1 MRQRLERA
9 VTALVP
15 FVDEWDLSLNPEH
28 LYEIAYAVLKH
39 GVDEPAGED
48 DYLEIDRAVRQ
59 QIAEFGQQAAAL
71 QQQIA
76 QDAES
81 RHPS

>member
-1 MRQRLERA
+1 M
-9 VTALVP
+9 
-15 FVDEWDLSLNPEH
+15 
-28 LYEIAYAVLKH
+28 LKH